1 MGKGEWEV
9 TALELLFG
17 AMVSQL
23 GTIKYVNYNFVKV
36 IFKNAAGK
44 REESCGRRKVE
55 ETRLWTVITF
65 TGEAA

>member
-1 MGKGEWEV
+1 M

-36 IFKNAAGK
+36 IFKKKKENAAGK